1 MSNYERPARV
11 ALGATVGPERNGRR
25 KIGRA
30 AAAVAA
36 VSAAALALA
45 ACGGGGTTSSSSS
58 TASAASAEKA
68 PNGIVG
74 QTLTIGFSPPL
85 SLNPAL
91 NGQATAAVLYGSLAY
106 GSLTYELPNGTFVPD
121 LATSATYLA
130 GSNNEKFQITLR
142 PGVKFSDGSAM
153 TPQAVANSISYFAKA
168 HGPQSFLLASLK
180 SAAASG
186 ADTVLLTFSAPTPDL
201 PFVFSQEQP
210 AGAIIGPKG
219 LADPASL
226 NTTTDGAGEYSLDS
240 AATITNSKYVFTAR
254 SDYWAPSAIHYK
266 QIDVQAFT
274 DWQSAVSA
282 VESGQ
287 MQSADLTGVPRT
299 TGTSATNAGLS
310 VSSGPTFVEGLIP
323 MERAG
328 ASPLAK
334 LQVRQAINYAIDRAG
349 LSAAI
354 GGPGSVPVD
363 ETAVPGSTGY
373 DPSLASYYAMNL
385 TKAKQLLT
393 AAGYPNGFSLP
404 VLDCAAL
411 DPNSAL
417 GSAIAS
423 ELAQIGIKVNLTT
436 VPAPSQF
443 VPAALS
449 KQYPAVVWP
458 LASQGTGYYY
468 SIAFALSPFS
478 NAFGSSSPTLQS
490 LLAKAAS
497 ASSASAA
504 EQYYEQATQFLVTN
518 AWFVPVYSSSTTYV
532 TSKSVANVSPA
543 GPQDN
548 AIDPIGPAA
557 SLSWYPST

>member
-1 MSNYERPARV
+1 MSNYERPARA
-11 ALGATVGPERNGRR
+11 ALPAIAPERNGRR
-25 KIGRA
+25 KARRV

-36 VSAAALALA
+36 AAAATLAVA
-45 ACGGGGTTSSSSS
+45 ACGGGGTTSSSPG
-58 TASAASAEKA
+58 AANAAAKT
-68 PNGIVG
+68 PTGITG

-121 LATSATYLA
+121 LATSWTYLP
-130 GSNNEKFQITLR
+130 GSNNEKFQVTLR
-142 PGVKFSDGSAM
+142 HGVKFSDGAAM
-153 TPQAVANSISYFAKA
+153 TPQAVANSVSYFAKA

-226 NTTTDGAGEYSLDS
+226 NTSTDGAGEYSLDS
-240 AATITNSKYVFTAR
+240 AATVTNSKYVFTSRAG
-254 SDYWAPSAIHYK
+254 YWNPSAIHYK
-266 QIDVQAFT
+266 QIVVQAFT

-299 TGTSATNAGLS
+299 TSTSAASSGLS
-310 VSSGPTFVEGLIP
+310 VSSGPTFIEGLIP

-349 LSAAI
+349 LSAAL

-373 DPSLASYYAMNL
+373 ASSLAGYYAMNL
-385 TKAKQLLT
+385 AKAKQLLS
-393 AAGYPNGFSLP
+393 AAGYPQGFTLP

-417 GSAIAS
+417 GSAISS
-423 ELAQIGIKVNLTT
+423 ELAKIGIKVNLTT
-436 VPAPSQF
+436 VPTPAQF

-449 KQYPAVVWP
+449 KQYPAVIWP
-458 LASQGTGYYY
+458 LASQGSGYYY
-468 SIAFALSPFS
+468 SVAFALSPFS
-478 NAFGSSSPTLQS
+478 NAFGSSSPALQS
-490 LLAKAAS
+490 LLGKAAS

-548 AIDPIGPAA
+548 AIDPIGPSP
-557 SLSWYPST
+557 SLSWYPSA

>member
-1 MSNYERPARV
+1 MSNNDRPVRA
-11 ALGATVGPERNGRR
+11 ALPATTAPDRKGRR
-25 KIGRA
+25 KAGRVAAAMA
-30 AAAVAA
+30 AAAAA
-36 VSAAALALA
+36 TLAVA
-45 ACGGGGTTSSSSS
+45 ACGGGGTTSSSSGS
-58 TASAASAEKA
+58 ASAAGKT
-68 PNGIVG
+68 PTGITG

-106 GSLTYELPNGTFVPD
+106 GSLTYELPNGTFDPD
-121 LATSATYLA
+121 LATSWTYLP

-142 PGVKFSDGSAM
+142 QGVKFSDGSAM

-186 ADTVLLTFSAPTPDL
+186 ADTVLLTFSTPTPDL

-219 LADPASL
+219 LAAPASL
-226 NTTTDGAGEYSLDS
+226 NTSTDGAGEYSLDS
-240 AATITNSKYVFTAR
+240 AATVTNSKYVFTSRAG
-254 SDYWAPSAIHYK
+254 YWNPSAIHYK
-266 QIDVQAFT
+266 QIVVQAFT

-299 TGTSATNAGLS
+299 TGTSAASAGLS
-310 VSSGPTFVEGLIP
+310 VSSGPTFIEGLIP

-363 ETAVPGSTGY
+363 EPAVPGATGY
-373 DPSLASYYAMNL
+373 ASSLGGYYAMNL
-385 TKAKQLLT
+385 AKAKQLLS
-393 AAGYPNGFSLP
+393 AAGYPQGFTLP

-417 GSAIAS
+417 GSAISS
-423 ELAQIGIKVNLTT
+423 ELAKIGIKVNLTT
-436 VPAPSQF
+436 VPTPAQF

-449 KQYPAVVWP
+449 KQYPAVIWP
-458 LASQGTGYYY
+458 LASQGSGYYY
-468 SIAFALSPFS
+468 SIAFALAPFS
-478 NAFGSSSPTLQS
+478 NAFGSASPALQS

-532 TSKSVANVSPA
+532 TSKSVANVSAA

-548 AIDPIGPAA
+548 AIDPIGPAP
-557 SLSWYPST
+557 SLSWYPNA